1 MGKTTKELFDE
12 KYGIVNEEGNVGIL
26 YDKTVVDEKDLE
38 DEEGLNCQE
47 HLISSWKA
55 DEK

>member
-12 KYGIVNEEGNVGIL
+12 KYGIVNEEGM
-26 YDKTVVDEKDLE
+26 VDEKDLE

-55 DEK
+55 EEK

>member
-12 KYGIVNEEGNVGIL
+12 KHGIVNEEGM
-26 YDKTVVDEKDLE
+26 VDEKDLE